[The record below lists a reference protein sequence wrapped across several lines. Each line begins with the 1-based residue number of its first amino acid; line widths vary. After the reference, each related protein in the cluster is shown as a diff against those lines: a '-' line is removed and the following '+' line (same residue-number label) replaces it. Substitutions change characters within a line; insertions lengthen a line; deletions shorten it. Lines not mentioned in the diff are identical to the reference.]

1 MAKDLKVDDKGD
13 LFIDPVTHDLVI
25 IEGIE
30 EIAQRIK
37 ATLEI
42 RYGEMQLLDPEMG
55 MDYTDLLGKRFN
67 EVDASSQIRETIQ
80 TYVPEVESVD
90 NIKFTFLPN
99 RHLQIDFKVTATPTE
114 SSNAETVEG
123 SVDFGN

>member
-13 LFIDPVTHDLVI
+13 LVIDPVTHDLVI
-25 IEGIE
+25 IDGIE

-42 RYGEMQLLDPEMG
+42 RYGEMQLFDPDMG

-67 EVDASSQIRETIQ
+67 EADASSQIRETIQ
-80 TYVPEVESVD
+80 TYVPEVEAVD
-90 NIKFTFLPN
+90 DIKFNFLPN

-114 SSNAETVEG
+114 SESAEIIEG
-123 SVDFGN
+123 SVDFGD